1 MPFALAARA
10 PQQRGLE
17 TRQRLVEAALAV
29 FARRGYNGAST
40 REIARHAGVALAA
53 LPYHF
58 KTKDALWRAAADHIF
73 RQLGQRFAAR
83 DLVLETTDLATRL
96 RLLIREFVHFCAHH
110 PELHHFMLR
119 EGGDTGPRL
128 TWLVDTHIRPMVEAV
143 RPLFEAA
150 QAAGLLRPGR
160 ASHLHYMLI
169 GAAAMPYAVAAEFA
183 LATGDDPCDDAL
195 VEAHIETLVDFFLV
209 TPEGG
214 TPCPS
219 PPARSRSR
227 APKR

>member
-1 MPFALAARA
+1 MPVALAARA

-29 FARRGYNGAST
+29 FARRGFDGAST

-73 RQLGQRFAAR
+73 RQLGERFARSGLLRPDA
-83 DLVLETTDLATRL
+83 DLAARL
-96 RLLIREFVHFCAHH
+96 RLLVREFVLFCARH

-119 EGGDTGPRL
+119 AGGDDSPRL
-128 TWLVDTHIRPMVEAV
+128 AWLVDTHIRPMIAAV
-143 RPLFEAA
+143 RPLFDAA
-150 QAAGLLRPGR
+150 QAAGLVPPGR
-160 ASHLHYMLI
+160 SSHLHYMLI

-183 LATGDDPCDDAL
+183 RATGDDPLDPAL
-195 VEAHIETLVDFFLV
+195 VDAHVDTLVALFL
-209 TPEGG
+209 
-214 TPCPS
+214 
-219 PPARSRSR
+219 
-227 APKR
+227 APRHGVR